1 VQLEARDDEFLF
13 NQGPASGLGKVQ
25 FHDWR
30 KPFAENA
37 GIPNVAAFTERAEA
51 LATLVAAE
59 KDAIKSAGLD
69 LQLSIGELFTLVVYG
84 GLILEQAKLR
94 GADEQLIDQIFEILN
109 RDFSQYAVDLIGKRE
124 ATASQRQWAKD
135 VISEPVFNSER
146 FDAIWNRVEALSG
159 VYEMR
164 A

>member
-1 VQLEARDDEFLF
+1 
-13 NQGPASGLGKVQ
+13 
-25 FHDWR
+25 
-30 KPFAENA
+30 
-37 GIPNVAAFTERAEA
+37 
-51 LATLVAAE
+51 LVAAE